1 VKQGR
6 LRILGALVLGAMCS
20 SFGANM
26 AAAQAKLVSGKLAGV
41 VRDTAG
47 TPQMG
52 ASVEVISETTGT
64 LSALDLL
71 TNTQGI
77 FRGERLAPGFYTVRV
92 TLAGFLPTL
101 EKHVRITANLT
112 TVVRIQ
118 LESMF
123 TSLEQLRR
131 QPSAATVE
139 TDDWKWV
146 LRSASATRP
155 VLQWIDRDAADAT
168 KGSIDSRGAQ
178 PRMQLE
184 FTDGARR
191 PGSVSNLAS
200 SPATAFAYDQ
210 KLGGTNRLVV
220 AGQMSYEDEAPA
232 GGIAT
237 IWLPTGSLGA
247 GPHTA
252 LVMRE
257 ARLGPAGPT
266 FRGVRIDQG
275 GTVAF
280 GERMAL
286 RYGGEYVLVG
296 LGAAASSMRPRLELD
311 TRVSE
316 MWRAALI
323 YASQP
328 GAPGMLEPGEGGS
341 GSLTAA
347 LNELDAF
354 PALLWRG
361 GHPALQGGS
370 HEEMAAERKL
380 GTSGKLQIAAFHDDN
395 RHVAV
400 FGRGRNLPAAD
411 YFQDYSSNGFA
422 YDGGSSSSWGTRIAL
437 REKLDGDVE
446 LTAVYA
452 FAGALAPGEAGDG
465 ILRDAL
471 RTAARHSLG
480 ANISARVPHLATK
493 VNAGY
498 KWINGVTVSRVDGYG
513 ESLFQMDPYMHLGV
527 RQALPKFGPGRWEA
541 IADCNNLLAQGYM
554 PVSSRDGRTVLVPAF
569 RTFRGGLSLQF

>member
-1 VKQGR
+1 VKQGQ
-6 LRILGALVLGAMCS
+6 LRVLGALVLAAISVSVDAGA
-20 SFGANM
+20 AT
-26 AAAQAKLVSGKLAGV
+26 AQTKPVSGKLAGV

-52 ASVEVISETTGT
+52 ASVEVIPEATGV
-64 LSALDLL
+64 LSTVDLL

-92 TLAGFLPTL
+92 TLAGFLPSL

-112 TVVRIQ
+112 TVVRVQ

-131 QPSAATVE
+131 QPSSVNIE

-146 LRSASATRP
+146 LRSASVTRP
-155 VLQWIDRDAADAT
+155 VLQWIDEDNTDPAEARV
-168 KGSIDSRGAQ
+168 GSRGSQ

-184 FTDGARR
+184 FTEGALR

-200 SPATAFAYDQ
+200 SPSTAFAFQ
-210 KLGGTNRLVV
+210 QSLGGTSRLVV
-220 AGQMSYEDEAPA
+220 AGQVSHEDEASA

-275 GTVAF
+275 GTLAL
-280 GERMAL
+280 GDRMAL

-296 LGAAASSMRPRLELD
+296 LGTAASSLRPRLELD
-311 TRVSE
+311 TRISE
-316 MWRAALI
+316 MWRAALV

-328 GAPGMLEPGEGGS
+328 GVPGGLEPGDGEQ

-361 GHPALQGGS
+361 GHPALQGGT
-370 HEEMAAERKL
+370 HEELAAERKL
-380 GTSGKLQIAAFHDDN
+380 GTNGKLQIAAFHDDN
-395 RHVAV
+395 RHVAI
-400 FGRGRNLPAAD
+400 FGRGNNLPAAD
-411 YFQDYSSNGFA
+411 YFQDYFSNGFA
-422 YDGGSSSSWGTRIAL
+422 YDGGSSSSWGGRVAL
-437 REKLDGDVE
+437 RQKLDGNLEV
-446 LTAVYA
+446 TTVYS
-452 FAGALAPGEAGDG
+452 FAGALVPEEAADDV
-465 ILRDAL
+465 LRNTL

-480 ANISARVPHLATK
+480 ANVSTRVPHLGTR
-493 VNAGY
+493 VTAGY
-498 KWINGVTVSRVDGYG
+498 KWINGVTVSRVDSYG
-513 ESLFQMDPYMHLGV
+513 ESLFQLDPYMHVGV

-541 IADCNNLLAQGYM
+541 IADCNNLLAQGY
-554 PVSSRDGRTVLVPAF
+554 VTLDSRDGHTVLVPAF
-569 RTFRGGLSLQF
+569 RSFRGGLSLQF

>member
-6 LRILGALVLGAMCS
+6 LRILGALVLAVTCS
-20 SFGANM
+20 SLGANRTV
-26 AAAQAKLVSGKLAGV
+26 AQAKLASGKLAGV
-41 VRDTAG
+41 VRDTTG

-52 ASVEVISETTGT
+52 ASVEVIPETTGT
-64 LSALDLL
+64 LPALDLL

-77 FRGERLAPGFYTVRV
+77 FRGEHLAPGFYMVRV

-131 QPSAATVE
+131 QPSTTNLE
-139 TDDWKWV
+139 MDDWKWV

-155 VLQWIDRDAADAT
+155 VLQWIDKDAVTSANGNAET
-168 KGSIDSRGAQ
+168 RGGQ

-184 FTDGARR
+184 FTEGARR

-210 KLGGTNRLVV
+210 KLGGTSSLIV

-237 IWLPTGSLGA
+237 IWLPSGSLGA

-257 ARLGPAGPT
+257 SRLGPAGPT

-275 GTVAF
+275 GTLAF
-280 GERMAL
+280 GDRAVL

-296 LGAAASSMRPRLELD
+296 LGTAASSTRPRLELD

-316 MWRAALI
+316 VWRAALI

-328 GAPGMLEPGEGGS
+328 GAPGVMEPQEGES

-361 GHPALQGGS
+361 GHPTLQGGS
-370 HEEMAAERKL
+370 HEEMSAERKL

-400 FGRGRNLPAAD
+400 FGRGSNLPAAD
-411 YFQDYSSNGFA
+411 YFQDYFSNGFA
-422 YDGGSSSSWGTRIAL
+422 YDGGSSSSWGARIAL
-437 REKLDGDVE
+437 REKLDDGVE
-446 LTAVYA
+446 WTAVYA
-452 FAGALAPGEAGDG
+452 FGGTLTPGEVADG
-465 ILRDAL
+465 VLRDTL
-471 RTAARHSLG
+471 RTAGRHSLA
-480 ANISARVPHLATK
+480 ANISARVPRLGMK

-498 KWINGVTVSRVDGYG
+498 KWINGVAVSRVDGYG
-513 ESLFQMDPYMHLGV
+513 ESLFQLDPYMHVGV
-527 RQALPKFGPGRWEA
+527 RQALPKFGRGRWEA
-541 IADCNNLLAQGYM
+541 IADCNNLLAQGYA
-554 PVSSRDGRTVLVPAF
+554 PVNTRDGRTVLVPAF

>member
-6 LRILGALVLGAMCS
+6 LQVLGALFLAAVCVSVGAS
-20 SFGANM
+20 V
-26 AAAQAKLVSGKLAGV
+26 AAAQAKSVSGKLAGV

-52 ASVEVISETTGT
+52 ASVEVIPEATGI
-64 LSALDLL
+64 LSSVDLL

-92 TLAGFLPTL
+92 TLAGFLPSL
-101 EKHVRITANLT
+101 EQHVRITANLT

-118 LESMF
+118 MESMF
-123 TSLEQLRR
+123 ASLEQLRR
-131 QPSAATVE
+131 QPSSINME

-146 LRSASATRP
+146 LRSASATRS
-155 VLQWIDRDAADAT
+155 VLQWIDEDDADPANRH
-168 KGSIDSRGAQ
+168 IDSRGSQ

-184 FTDGARR
+184 FTEGARR
-191 PGSVSNLAS
+191 PGSVSNLAA
-200 SPATAFAYDQ
+200 SPATAFAFEQ
-210 KLGGTNRLVV
+210 KLGGTSRLVV
-220 AGQMSYEDEAPA
+220 AGQMSHEDQASA

-275 GTVAF
+275 GRVAF
-280 GERMAL
+280 GDRMTL

-296 LGAAASSMRPRLELD
+296 LGTAASSMRPRLELD
-311 TRVSE
+311 TRISE
-316 MWRAALI
+316 TWRAALI

-328 GAPGMLEPGEGGS
+328 EAPGALEPGEGDQ

-354 PALLWRG
+354 PVLLWRA
-361 GHPALQGGS
+361 GHPALQGGM
-370 HEEMAAERKL
+370 HEELAAERKL
-380 GTSGKLQIAAFHDDN
+380 GTNGKLQIAAFHDDN

-400 FGRGRNLPAAD
+400 FGRGNNLPATD
-411 YFQDYSSNGFA
+411 YFQDYFSNGFT
-422 YDGGSSSSWGTRIAL
+422 YDGGSSSSWGGRVAL
-437 REKLDGDVE
+437 RQKLGGDLE
-446 LTAVYA
+446 LTTVYS
-452 FAGALAPGEAGDG
+452 FAGALVPGEAADDV
-465 ILRDAL
+465 LRDAL

-480 ANISARVPHLATK
+480 GNISARMPHLGTK

-498 KWINGVTVSRVDGYG
+498 KWVSGVTVSRVDGYG
-513 ESLFQMDPYMHLGV
+513 ESLFQLEPYMHVGL

-541 IADCNNLLAQGYM
+541 IADCNNLLAQGY
-554 PVSSRDGRTVLVPAF
+554 VTLNSRDGHTVLVPAF
-569 RTFRGGLSLQF
+569 RSFRGGLSLQF

>member
-1 VKQGR
+1 MKQGR
-6 LRILGALVLGAMCS
+6 LRILGALVLAAACS
-20 SFGANM
+20 SLGANRTV
-26 AAAQAKLVSGKLAGV
+26 AQAKLVSGKLAGV

-47 TPQMG
+47 TPQLG
-52 ASVEVISETTGT
+52 ASVEVIPETTGT
-64 LSALDLL
+64 LPALDLL

-77 FRGERLAPGFYTVRV
+77 FRGEHLAPGFYMVRV

-131 QPSAATVE
+131 QPSTTNLE
-139 TDDWKWV
+139 MDDWKWV

-155 VLQWIDRDAADAT
+155 VLQWIDKDAVTSAN
-168 KGSIDSRGAQ
+168 GSAETRGGQ

-184 FTDGARR
+184 FTEGARR

-210 KLGGTNRLVV
+210 KLGGTSSLIV

-237 IWLPTGSLGA
+237 IWLPSGSLGA

-257 ARLGPAGPT
+257 SRLGPAGPT

-275 GTVAF
+275 GTLAF
-280 GERMAL
+280 GDRAVL

-296 LGAAASSMRPRLELD
+296 LGTAASSTRPRLELD

-316 MWRAALI
+316 VWRAALI

-328 GAPGMLEPGEGGS
+328 GAPGVMEPEEGES

-361 GHPALQGGS
+361 GHPTLQGGS
-370 HEEMAAERKL
+370 HEEMSAERKL

-400 FGRGRNLPAAD
+400 FGRGSNLPAAD
-411 YFQDYSSNGFA
+411 YFQDYFSNGFA
-422 YDGGSSSSWGTRIAL
+422 YDGGSSSSWGARIAL
-437 REKLDGDVE
+437 REKLDDGVE
-446 LTAVYA
+446 WTAVYA
-452 FAGALAPGEAGDG
+452 FAGALTPGEAADG
-465 ILRDAL
+465 VLRDTL
-471 RTAARHSLG
+471 RTAGRHSLA
-480 ANISARVPHLATK
+480 ANISARVPRLGMK

-498 KWINGVTVSRVDGYG
+498 KWINGVSVSRVDGYG
-513 ESLFQMDPYMHLGV
+513 ESLFQLDPYMHVGV
-527 RQALPKFGPGRWEA
+527 RQALPKFGRGRWEA
-541 IADCNNLLAQGYM
+541 IADCNNLLAQGYV
-554 PVSSRDGRTVLVPAF
+554 PVNTRDGRTVLVPAF

>member
-1 VKQGR
+1 MKQGR
-6 LRILGALVLGAMCS
+6 LRVLGALVLAAICVSVGTS
-20 SFGANM
+20 V
-26 AAAQAKLVSGKLAGV
+26 AAAQAKSVSGKLAGV
-41 VRDTAG
+41 VRDTVG

-52 ASVEVISETTGT
+52 ASVEVIPEATGI
-64 LSALDLL
+64 LSTVDLL

-92 TLAGFLPTL
+92 TLAGFLPSL

-118 LESMF
+118 MESMF

-131 QPSAATVE
+131 LPSSVNIE

-146 LRSASATRP
+146 LRSASVARP
-155 VLQWIDRDAADAT
+155 VLQWIDEDNVDPADVRA
-168 KGSIDSRGAQ
+168 DSRGSQ
-178 PRMQLE
+178 PHMQLE
-184 FTDGARR
+184 FTEGARR

-200 SPATAFAYDQ
+200 SPATAFAFQQ
-210 KLGGTNRLVV
+210 KLGGTSRLVV
-220 AGQMSYEDEAPA
+220 AGQMSHEDEASA

-266 FRGVRIDQG
+266 FRGVRIDEG
-275 GTVAF
+275 GTVAL

-296 LGAAASSMRPRLELD
+296 LGTAASSMRPRLELD
-311 TRVSE
+311 TRISE

-328 GAPGMLEPGEGGS
+328 GAPGALEPGEGDQ

-361 GHPALQGGS
+361 GHPVLQGGT
-370 HEEMAAERKL
+370 HEELAAERKL
-380 GTSGKLQIAAFHDDN
+380 GTKGKLQIAAFHDDN
-395 RHVAV
+395 RHVAI
-400 FGRGRNLPAAD
+400 FGRGNNLPAAD
-411 YFQDYSSNGFA
+411 YFQDYYSNGFA
-422 YDGGSSSSWGTRIAL
+422 YDGGSSSSWGGRIAL
-437 REKLDGDVE
+437 RQKLDGDLE
-446 LTAVYA
+446 LTTVYS
-452 FAGALAPGEAGDG
+452 FAGALVPGEAADDV
-465 ILRDAL
+465 LRDAL

-480 ANISARVPHLATK
+480 ANISARVPHLGTK

-513 ESLFQMDPYMHLGV
+513 ESLFQLEPYMHVGV

-541 IADCNNLLAQGYM
+541 IADCNNLLAQGY
-554 PVSSRDGRTVLVPAF
+554 VTLNSRDGHTVLVPAF
-569 RTFRGGLSLQF
+569 RSFRGGLSLQF